1 MMTRVRDSLRRA
13 LARLRAVIARN
24 IEARYLGVTTGGD
37 VRAHDLGYSYGLYRG
52 TPWRV
57 LRGLFRSLEVAEEDV
72 FVDVGTGMGR
82 VVFMAA
88 RRPFK
93 RVIGVERSD
102 RLNQVAGAVID
113 RNRHRLACQDIELLC
128 VDALEWEIPDDVTV
142 VYLSCPF
149 PDHLFEML
157 VDRLVASIDRSPRP
171 MNLIY
176 YFGTA
181 RAHEIVAN
189 TGRAQRISLR
199 APWYV
204 RSGFEELAMFRLL
217 PRGWA

>member
-1 MMTRVRDSLRRA
+1 MTTVRDSLRRA
-13 LARLRAVIARN
+13 LARLRAVAARN
-24 IEARYLGVTTGGD
+24 IEARYLGVTTGGEIWPNE
-37 VRAHDLGYSYGLYRG
+37 LGYSYGLYRA
-52 TPWRV
+52 TSWRV
-57 LRGLFRSLEVAEEDV
+57 LAGLFRSLEVAEEDV
-72 FVDVGTGMGR
+72 FLDVGTGMGR

-102 RLNQVAGAVID
+102 RLNQVAREVID

-128 VDALEWEIPDDVTV
+128 VDALEWEIPDDLTV

-149 PDHLFEML
+149 PDDLFERL
-157 VDRLVASIDRSPRP
+157 VERLVASIDRSPRP
-171 MNLIY
+171 MRLIY

-181 RAHEIVAN
+181 RAHEILTN
-189 TGRAQRISLR
+189 TGRAQRISFR
-199 APWYV
+199 VPWHV
-204 RSGFEELAMFRLL
+204 RSGFEELSMFRLL